1 MAYAHVSVTTPN
13 LMVMEWAHY
22 RNKLY
27 TSLTEPVTLTG
38 GYLKVPDTPGI
49 GVALDEDAVKERTD
63 TGFQSL

>member
-1 MAYAHVSVTTPN
+1 
-13 LMVMEWAHY
+13 MVMEWAHY